1 MNNLIKL
8 FNYKGN
14 EVAFRNHN
22 GVVYVNATEMS
33 KPFGKLPKDY
43 LKSQQANELLEAIS
57 KRTNLLLGDIVKVV
71 KGGNAS
77 GTWMHEDIAID
88 FAQWL
93 SINFRLWCNDRIKE
107 LITVGLTATP
117 ETLEN
122 MLTNPDLLIGLATQL
137 KEERAEKERLL
148 EENQL
153 TQQII
158 AIQQPK
164 VDYVK
169 AVLQSNSFRTVNE
182 IATDLGM
189 TANKLNATLHAH
201 QIQYKQGGIWML
213 YAKYRS
219 CGYAFSRTDLK
230 NGHTYTQLVWT
241 EKGRAFI
248 HALLNPVMIQSI
260 QTKNSQVNLLQN

>member
-1 MNNLIKL
+1 MELIKITD
-8 FNYKGN
+8 
-14 EVAFRNHN
+14 HN
-22 GVVYVNATEMS
+22 GDQAVSARELHSFLEVTER
-33 KPFGKLPKDY
+33 FGNWCERMFQYGFVEGVDY
-43 LKSQQANELLEAIS
+43 TPLTFLHPQNKQE
-57 KRTNLLLGDIVKVV
+57 LGDYILTLDTAKEISMLQRTD
-71 KGGNAS
+71 KGKQARQYFIQCEKAVQMIRAKS
-77 GTWMHEDIAID
+77 LTT
-88 FAQWL
+88 
-93 SINFRLWCNDRIKE
+93 KE
-107 LITVGLTATP
+107 LAQMVIDA
-117 ETLEN
+117 EN
-122 MLTNPDLLIGLATQL
+122 AR
-137 KEERAEKERLL
+137 EEAEKRL
-148 EENQL
+148 
-153 TQQII
+153 

-201 QIQYKQGGIWML
+201 QIQYKQGGVWML

-248 HALLNPVMIQSI
+248 HAILNPVMIHSI
-260 QTKNSQVNLLQN
+260 QTKNNQVNLLQN